1 MSDRLDRV
9 LRAIDSGL
17 QSSGETGHTFDA
29 GGCARCQRVMP
40 VTDGGDLCP
49 GCKAFLLGDG
59 PEPVSAVAVSMLT
72 QEDVDAAAAVFTDVA
87 HRVGQAILDFGEMLA
102 QAMAPLLDLFA
113 AIEPGQ
119 ASPPW
124 IATPRRAAGRW
135 LAKPHAPPPWRI
147 HRVQHRR

>member
-1 MSDRLDRV
+1 MS
-9 LRAIDSGL
+9 
-17 QSSGETGHTFDA
+17 
-29 GGCARCQRVMP
+29 
-40 VTDGGDLCP
+40 DGGDLCP

-72 QEDVDAAAAVFTDVA
+72 QEDVDAAAAVFTDMV

-124 IATPRRAAGRW
+124 LATPRRAAGRW